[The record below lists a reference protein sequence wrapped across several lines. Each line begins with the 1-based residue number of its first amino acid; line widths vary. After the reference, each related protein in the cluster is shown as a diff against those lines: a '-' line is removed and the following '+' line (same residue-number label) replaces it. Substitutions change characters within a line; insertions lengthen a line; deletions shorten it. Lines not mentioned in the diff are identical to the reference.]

1 MQPGPELPKRGGRT
15 SIDPRE
21 VDRYHDAPTHERMTA
36 HKEIRRNPSTD
47 QRSQRRKI
55 QRADDD
61 RRKTGMVFH
70 PEDGEEDVAYDVVD
84 DNATVVEGP
93 FATAQQAEQRIADL
107 HAEGLQEGL
116 RIAPRIAKERQM
128 DDRQRESQIIRAMS
142 KASLTEQQAMA
153 DELAKIRQRR
163 SAAVRAE
170 RDLEWA
176 DTVVGE
182 AMQPVA
188 VATRHTAMTDWLD
201 EVVGSAPTS
210 VDADMRAQASLW
222 FGRVDGE
229 VKADR
234 DEFAQ
239 QAIGVA
245 RRTAGQYGEQAEVA
259 ERAFLDHAGHLWR
272 SSAKRHAQEG
282 PAHGYAA
289 DEPVTRED
297 FPRYNLDGQDL
308 TPFDDEFWDETPA
321 SHPDSEEAGA
331 TSAEGR
337 KRAAYGDV
345 TIGDEATIEMLKRS
359 FSGVVDGSLWGVW
372 ARREYGGGTGYYVDK
387 RGPMGPATLATF
399 IDRGS
404 EGVFASVAHGVVA
417 DDGPFDS
424 VEEAAQWALSQIAQG
439 RYASKRKRASVPDWF
454 WDMDPE
460 EAERYLD
467 VASEQGEGEIPDH
480 KRPQSS
486 RKQGYGGRSSY
497 SGDPRWITTRR
508 PGVCKKCHGEIR
520 KDEDAFWWPKTKR
533 IECSECGQESSARF
547 EMEVAD
553 EDFMNRGFM
562 GRRTAGFVELTN
574 VRIDPQ
580 TGNGVGTDSS
590 GNLVEFRL
598 DDRDRGAG
606 AAWGS
611 DETAVNFSRVTVD
624 QGDII
629 SEGRRRTAKDP
640 QSGHSETTLPHVEVT
655 DEQALEEAFPW
666 EIDEA
671 EEVRRDDENYPTA
684 SRKQAY
690 AVKEYGRANG
700 YVTLKFSHVPDEQYL
715 REILREDYGI
725 SRGARI
731 ESQDGYFYVDIPE
744 RRYTASRKQPL
755 SSRERAK
762 QAAITNM
769 EHWTDREVQEHRDA
783 MMNALLDA
791 ESSTGNVPLGYAKQ
805 FQEADAEV
813 KRRQREK
820 QAARR
825 RVTKQATFPVN
836 VGDWTD
842 ADWDM
847 YEMQE
852 AANDPDVPSCDRC
865 GVKTYDLMPS
875 LKSASDRICL
885 GCAKREDQEMRFARR
900 RAMTEGYDES
910 SAGRDAA
917 DVAGT
922 PTPGQQVADYPQP
935 EGIDR
940 DESQAW
946 PGQQASAV
954 IDRRKAMAFRERVQS
969 NLRAQRRQ

>member
-70 PEDGEEDVAYDVVD
+70 PEDGEEDVSYDVVD

-201 EVVGSAPTS
+201 EVVGSAPAS

-331 TSAEGR
+331 TSAE
-337 KRAAYGDV
+337 
-345 TIGDEATIEMLKRS
+345 
-359 FSGVVDGSLWGVW
+359 
-372 ARREYGGGTGYYVDK
+372 AR
-387 RGPMGPATLATF
+387 
-399 IDRGS
+399 
-404 EGVFASVAHGVVA
+404 
-417 DDGPFDS
+417 
-424 VEEAAQWALSQIAQG
+424 
-439 RYASKRKRASVPDWF
+439 RKRASVPDWF

-467 VASEQGEGEIPDH
+467 VASEQSEGEIPDH

-497 SGDPRWITTRR
+497 AGDPRWITTRR
-508 PGVCKKCHGEIR
+508 PGACKKCHGEIR

-562 GRRTAGFVELTN
+562 GRRTAGVELTN

-629 SEGRRRTAKDP
+629 SEGRRRTAEMTGPCPDCGAYNLERWVYDGDIVPRWVCRACGWYEGITAEDSMDRRSMGRRRTAKDP

-744 RRYTASRKQPL
+744 RRYTGSRKQPL

-762 QAAITNM
+762 QAA
-769 EHWTDREVQEHRDA
+769 
-783 MMNALLDA
+783 
-791 ESSTGNVPLGYAKQ
+791 
-805 FQEADAEV
+805 
-813 KRRQREK
+813 
-820 QAARR
+820 
-825 RVTKQATFPVN
+825 
-836 VGDWTD
+836 
-842 ADWDM
+842 
-847 YEMQE
+847 
-852 AANDPDVPSCDRC
+852 
-865 GVKTYDLMPS
+865 
-875 LKSASDRICL
+875 
-885 GCAKREDQEMRFARR
+885 RR
-900 RAMTEGYDES
+900 RAMTEDYDES